1 MIKDKEVSVVGT
13 EKNSLCE
20 GSERKLGLKI
30 LRIRLCTKMTRL
42 WNKQVMRWRGPGH
55 AVLLGSMMKKQCPD
69 PN

>member
-42 WNKQVMRWRGPGH
+42 WNEQVMRYMR
-55 AVLLGSMMKKQCPD
+55 KR
-69 PN
+69 